1 MQKRED
7 KQKEIDFLN
16 KTFKDNRNVF
26 LASCQGLTVS
36 QDTEL
41 RRSIRAAG
49 SSYQVVKNTLA
60 QKAAKDTPVEGMAG
74 KFTGSS
80 AIAFNDKDPVVLAK
94 ALSTYA
100 KNNPLLVF
108 KAGVVEGRVI
118 NLGDLDQIASLPSKE
133 ELISKLMF
141 LLNAPAQRLASVLSA
156 VSRNLAVVVNQASE
170 QKKFPE

>member
-16 KTFKDNRNVF
+16 ETFKKNRNVF
-26 LASCQGLTVS
+26 LAGCQGLTVS

-41 RRSIRAAG
+41 RRSIRASG
-49 SSYQVVKNTLA
+49 SHYQVVKNTLA
-60 QKAAKDTPVEGMAG
+60 QKAAKDTPVENLTK

-80 AIAFNDKDPVVLAK
+80 AIAYNDEDPVALAK

-108 KAGVVEGRVI
+108 KAGIVEGRVI

>member
-16 KTFKDNRNVF
+16 KTFKNNRNVF

-49 SSYQVVKNTLA
+49 SVYQVVKNTLA

-74 KFTGSS
+74 KFAGSS
-80 AIAFNDKDPVVLAK
+80 AIAYNDKDPVALAK

-118 NLGDLDQIASLPSKE
+118 NLGDLDQIASLSSKE

-156 VSRNLAVVVNQASE
+156 VSRNLAVVVNQAFE